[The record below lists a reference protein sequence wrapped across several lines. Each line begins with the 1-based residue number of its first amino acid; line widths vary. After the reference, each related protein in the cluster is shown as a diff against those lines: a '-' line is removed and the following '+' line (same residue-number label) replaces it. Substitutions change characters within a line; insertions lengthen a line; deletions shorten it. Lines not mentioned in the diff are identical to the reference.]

1 MSSTVAEPKVAAA
14 QGERCQRT
22 VRFSRDD
29 IAAFARLSG
38 DANPLHHDQQAALRA
53 RHGEIIASGQQVSAM
68 LMGLAASHFSRP
80 GEGFT
85 REFLCLNT
93 NFAFKAP
100 VFADQ
105 SLELSWAVTDA
116 EWHERLGGWL
126 VHASGQAGVRLAKP
140 AVVARGTFLVKPV
153 PA

>member
-1 MSSTVAEPKVAAA
+1 MDTRVNPPMIAAE

-22 VRFSRDD
+22 LRFSRDD
-29 IAAFARLSG
+29 IAAFAQLSG

-68 LMGLAASHFSRP
+68 LMGLAASHFSRA

-85 REFLCLNT
+85 REYLCLNT

-105 SLELSWAVTDA
+105 SLELSWAVTEA

-126 VHASGQAGVRLAKP
+126 VQAHGQAGVRLAKP

-153 PA
+153 PV